1 MFHIQDTKSAVYH
14 SAENGHI
21 RNFSMKNRL
30 NTILGIGMPIMFLIA
45 ILTWFLDAPIWL
57 RDPVRWCAELLLF
70 IYALKKRSIT
80 VWIGTAMLLGGEF
93 GYVLPE
99 VGKHLNL
106 LGKIFIQL
114 IKTVIAPLLFATLVV
129 GIAGHSEI
137 RQVGRLGWKSL
148 LYFELATTAAL
159 FIGLAAINLSQ
170 AGSGIPQPKVKQS
183 MHAIPADSLKS
194 YANKDGQLVFKVG
207 EQAKDL
213 QVKPNPEKQS
223 WEKILLHTFPENIAK
238 SVAEGQIL
246 QVVVFSILFG
256 LGLALMH
263 GHQKNVMLEWC
274 EGLSSVMFKFTHI
287 VMFFAPF
294 GVFGAVA
301 HTIAT
306 MGFDVVAPL
315 LKLVATLYV
324 ALGVFIL
331 LVFIP
336 MAWLIKLPMR
346 SFIKAVAEPVGI
358 AFASAS
364 SEAALP
370 KAMENMEKLG
380 VPRKIVSFV
389 LPTGYSFN
397 LDGTTLYL
405 SLASIF
411 LAQAGGINLSIGQQL
426 LIVFTLMLTS
436 KGVAG
441 VARASLVILSGT
453 AATFGL
459 PEWPIAMIL
468 GVDVLMDMAR
478 TAVNVV
484 GNCLAS
490 CVVARW
496 EGEFEPVAWE
506 HAPQG
511 SPSNTPEDQ

>member
-1 MFHIQDTKSAVYH
+1 VHACFGKSHYFSGLMRFKLHPVPVMLLLFFAAIITWYFDAPYWVH
-14 SAENGHI
+14 SA
-21 RNFSMKNRL
+21 F
-30 NTILGIGMPIMFLIA
+30 
-45 ILTWFLDAPIWL
+45 
-57 RDPVRWCAELLLF
+57 RWSAELLLL
-70 IYALKKRSIT
+70 IHAIRKKSIT
-80 VWIGTAMLLGGEF
+80 VWIAAAMILGGEF
-93 GYVLPE
+93 GYLFPQIGGHLKVA
-99 VGKHLNL
+99 GKV
-106 LGKIFIQL
+106 FIQL

-148 LYFELATTAAL
+148 LYFEVVTTAAL
-159 FIGLAAINLSQ
+159 FIGLLAINLSG
-170 AGSGIPQPKVKQS
+170 AGKGIPKPEFARAGETVQS
-183 MHAIPADSLKS
+183 ERIAVESRD
-194 YANKDGQLVFKVG
+194 DGQLVFKVDG
-207 EQAKDL
+207 KLRDVNA
-213 QVKPNPEKQS
+213 KPNPEKQN

-246 QVVVFSILFG
+246 QVVVFSIFF
-256 LGLALMH
+256 GLALAML
-263 GHQKNVMLEWC
+263 GGPTKSVMLEWC
-274 EGLSSVMFKFTHI
+274 ESLSAVMFKFTHI
-287 VMFFAPF
+287 VMYFAPI

-324 ALGVFIL
+324 ALVIFIFGVL
-331 LVFIP
+331 LPI
-336 MAWLIKLPMR
+336 ALLIKLPVKQ
-346 SFIKAVAEPVGI
+346 FIRAISEPVGI

-411 LAQAGGINLSIGQQL
+411 LAQAGGIELSFGQQL

-453 AATFGL
+453 AATFDL

-490 CVVARW
+490 CAVAKW
-496 EGEFEPVAWE
+496 EGEFVPREFLAD
-506 HAPQG
+506 
-511 SPSNTPEDQ
+511 TPIDHTQ

>member
-1 MFHIQDTKSAVYH
+1 
-14 SAENGHI
+14 
-21 RNFSMKNRL
+21 MKKTL
-30 NTILGIGMPIMFLIA
+30 NLLLGIGMPVLFLMA
-45 ILTWFLDAPIWL
+45 VLSWFLEAPLWM
-57 RDPVRWCAELLLF
+57 RDSFRWAAEVLLLL
-70 IYALKKRSIT
+70 YAIRKKSIT
-80 VWIGTAMLLGGEF
+80 VWIGASMLFGGEL
-93 GYVLPE
+93 GYLLPE
-99 VGKHLNL
+99 IGQHLNL

-114 IKTVIAPLLFATLVV
+114 IKTIIAPLLFATLVV

-148 LYFELATTAAL
+148 LYFELVTTAAL

-170 AGSGIPQPKVKQS
+170 AGSGIPHPVSKQTSMLIPK
-183 MHAIPADSLKS
+183 DSLTT

-207 EQAKDL
+207 QQARDI
-213 QVKPNPEKQS
+213 QTKPNPEKQS

-238 SVAEGQIL
+238 SVSEGQIL

-256 LGLALMH
+256 LALAMLH
-263 GHQKNVMLEWC
+263 GHQKQVMLEWC

-287 VMFFAPF
+287 VMYFAPF

-301 HTIAT
+301 HTIST

-324 ALGVFIL
+324 ALIVFIL
-331 LVFIP
+331 LVFVP
-336 MAWLIKLPMR
+336 MAWMIRLPLR
-346 SFIKAVAEPVGI
+346 SFISAIAEPVGI

-411 LAQAGGINLSIGQQL
+411 LAQAGGIHLSLGQQL

-490 CVVARW
+490 CVIARW
-496 EGEFEPVAWE
+496 EGEFEPTEWNSE
-506 HAPQG
+506 G
-511 SPSNTPEDQ
+511 E

>member
-1 MFHIQDTKSAVYH
+1 MK
-14 SAENGHI
+14 NGHL
-21 RNFSMKNRL
+21 RSTCMKKIL
-30 NTILGIGMPIMFLIA
+30 NILLGLGMPLLFFIA
-45 ILTWFLDAPIWL
+45 VLAWFLDAPLWF
-57 RDPVRWCAELLLF
+57 RDPIRWAAEALLLL
-70 IYALKKRSIT
+70 YAIRKKSIT
-80 VWIGTAMLLGGEF
+80 VWIGVSMLLGGEL
-93 GYVLPE
+93 GYLWPE

-148 LYFELATTAAL
+148 LYFEVITTAAL
-159 FIGLAAINLSQ
+159 FIGLAAINLSG
-170 AGSGIPQPKVKQS
+170 AGKGILQPVVQQS
-183 MHAIPADSLKS
+183 VHDVPNDSLKVVT
-194 YANKDGQLVFKVG
+194 NKDQQLVFKVG
-207 EQAKDL
+207 DQAKDI
-213 QVKPNPEKQS
+213 QARPNPEKQS

-238 SVAEGQIL
+238 SVSEGQIL

-256 LGLALMH
+256 LALALLH
-263 GHQKNVMLEWC
+263 GHQKAAMLEWC

-287 VMFFAPF
+287 VMYFAPF

-315 LKLVATLYV
+315 LKLVATLYL

-331 LVFIP
+331 LVFVP
-336 MAWLIKLPMR
+336 MAWLIRLPLR
-346 SFIKAVAEPVGI
+346 SFIRAVAEPVGI

-411 LAQAGGINLSIGQQL
+411 LAQAGGIELSLGQQL
-426 LIVFTLMLTS
+426 IIVFTLMLTS

-453 AATFGL
+453 AATFNL

-496 EGEFEPVAWE
+496 EGEFEPVEWDKDSDA
-506 HAPQG
+506 G
-511 SPSNTPEDQ
+511 

>member
-1 MFHIQDTKSAVYH
+1 VPEVWLKSAYF
-14 SAENGHI
+14 GT
-21 RNFSMKNRL
+21 RMKR
-30 NTILGIGMPIMFLIA
+30 FLH
-45 ILTWFLDAPIWL
+45 
-57 RDPVRWCAELLLF
+57 PVPPMLLLF
-70 IYALKKRSIT
+70 LGTAIAWYADAPAALQDGLRWGAEILLLIHAIRKRSIT
-80 VWIGTAMLLGGEF
+80 VWIAAAMILGGEF
-93 GYVLPE
+93 GYLLPQAGAALK
-99 VGKHLNL
+99 VT
-106 LGKIFIQL
+106 GKIFIQL
-114 IKTVIAPLLFATLVV
+114 IKTIIAPLLFATLVV

-148 LYFELATTAAL
+148 LYFEVITTVAL
-159 FIGLAAINLSQ
+159 FIGLAAINLSG
-170 AGSGIPQPKVKQS
+170 AGKGIPMPVFAKGAETIEAERIAVES
-183 MHAIPADSLKS
+183 RT
-194 YANKDGQLVFKVG
+194 DGQLVFKVDG
-207 EQAKDL
+207 KQRD
-213 QVKPNPEKQS
+213 VNPKPNPEKQN

-238 SVAEGQIL
+238 SIAEGQIL
-246 QVVVFSILFG
+246 QVVVFSIFF
-256 LGLALMH
+256 GLALAMI
-263 GHQKNVMLEWC
+263 GGPTKTVMLEWC
-274 EGLSSVMFKFTHI
+274 ESLSAVMFKFTHL
-287 VMFFAPF
+287 VMFFAPI

-315 LKLVATLYV
+315 LKLVATLYIALV
-324 ALGVFIL
+324 AFIFLVL
-331 LVFIP
+331 LP
-336 MAWLIKLPMR
+336 MALLIKLPIR
-346 SFIKAVAEPVGI
+346 QFIRAVSEPVGI

-411 LAQAGGINLSIGQQL
+411 LAQAGGIHLSLGQQL

-453 AATFGL
+453 AATFDL

-490 CVVARW
+490 CVVAKW
-496 EGEFEPVAWE
+496 EGEFEPREFVAGTDANE
-506 HAPQG
+506 
-511 SPSNTPEDQ
+511 

>member
-1 MFHIQDTKSAVYH
+1 LILDSDK
-14 SAENGHI
+14 NGHI
-21 RNFSMKNRL
+21 RETCMKNRFNKL
-30 NTILGIGMPIMFLIA
+30 AGFALPLLFLIA
-45 ILTWFLDAPIWL
+45 VSAWFLNAPAWL
-57 RDPVRWCAELLLF
+57 SNGSRWFAEILLILHAF
-70 IYALKKRSIT
+70 RKRSIT

-93 GYVLPE
+93 GYLVPE
-99 VGKHLNL
+99 LAKHLNL

-137 RQVGRLGWKSL
+137 RQVGRMGWKSL
-148 LYFELATTAAL
+148 LYFELVTTVAL
-159 FIGLAAINLSQ
+159 FIGLAAINLSG
-170 AGSGIPQPKVKQS
+170 AGKGIRQPQVQQQIRTVPS
-183 MHAIPADSLKS
+183 DSIRVV
-194 YANKDGQLVFKVG
+194 ANKDAQLVFQVG
-207 EQAKDL
+207 NQPRDIQA
-213 QVKPNPEKQS
+213 KPNPEKQS

-256 LGLALMH
+256 LGLAMLQ
-263 GHQKNVMLEWC
+263 GHQKHAMLDWC

-287 VMFFAPF
+287 VMYVAPF

-315 LKLVATLYV
+315 LKLVATLYL
-324 ALGVFIL
+324 ALCIFIV
-331 LVFIP
+331 LVFVPVAFI
-336 MAWLIKLPMR
+336 IRLPIR
-346 SFIKAVAEPVGI
+346 RFISAVAEPVGI

-411 LAQAGGINLSIGQQL
+411 LAQAGGIELSLGQQL

-453 AATFGL
+453 AVTFGL

-490 CVVARW
+490 CVIARW
-496 EGEFEPVAWE
+496 EGEFEPVK
-506 HAPQG
+506 
-511 SPSNTPEDQ
+511 PE